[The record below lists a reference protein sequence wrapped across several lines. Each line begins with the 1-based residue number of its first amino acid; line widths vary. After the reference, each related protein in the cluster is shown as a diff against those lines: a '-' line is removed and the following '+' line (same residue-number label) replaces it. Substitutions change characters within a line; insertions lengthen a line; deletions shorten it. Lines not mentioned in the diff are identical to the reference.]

1 MARGNTRRRALVREL
16 NLVGQAES
24 ISTESLSERKA
35 EADRLAAEAA
45 KSKRGRRAS
54 QSV

>member
-1 MARGNTRRRALVREL
+1 MARGNTRRRTLISDL
-16 NLVGQAES
+16 SLVGQAES
-24 ISTESLSERKA
+24 ISTKSLLEMKA

-45 KSKRGRRAS
+45 KPKRGRRAS